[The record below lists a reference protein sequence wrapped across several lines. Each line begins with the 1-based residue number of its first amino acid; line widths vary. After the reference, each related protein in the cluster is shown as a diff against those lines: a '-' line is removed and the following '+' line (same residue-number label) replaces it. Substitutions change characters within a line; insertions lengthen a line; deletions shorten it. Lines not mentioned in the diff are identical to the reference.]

1 MKPIFP
7 SIGFL
12 VILFSITILLVII
25 SQKTKRLERIILSLI
40 WVVYM
45 CIILVMTLPPVGS
58 NESMSFAE
66 KLNNAPPWNLKPF
79 PFLWA
84 QFNNMLEG
92 QSGAARQFLGNIVL
106 FIPAGFFPPMLFSKL
121 RKWFYFFLPGLIWSL
136 FIEIMQ
142 LVLNLGNLGN
152 RSFDTADIILNVLGA
167 VIGFILYKIFFYKKH
182 KSTY

>member
-45 CIILVMTLPPVGS
+45 CIILVMTLPPAGS
-58 NESMSFAE
+58 SESMSFAE

-79 PFLWA
+79 PFLWT
-84 QFNNMLEG
+84 QK
-92 QSGAARQFLGNIVL
+92 GN
-106 FIPAGFFPPMLFSKL
+106 
-121 RKWFYFFLPGLIWSL
+121 
-136 FIEIMQ
+136 
-142 LVLNLGNLGN
+142 
-152 RSFDTADIILNVLGA
+152 
-167 VIGFILYKIFFYKKH
+167 
-182 KSTY
+182 